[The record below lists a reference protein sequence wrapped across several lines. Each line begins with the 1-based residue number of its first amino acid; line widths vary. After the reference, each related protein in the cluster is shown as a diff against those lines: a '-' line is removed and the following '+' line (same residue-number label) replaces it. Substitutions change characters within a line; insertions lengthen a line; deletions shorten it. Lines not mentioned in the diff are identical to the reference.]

1 MLCRSVARD
10 AVRAAQP
17 ARTITTRRTP
27 DGAWHHRSDQ
37 TQFLMMPLVYK
48 IRVTNQSES
57 HRWGRSGP
65 WEGGQAGVS
74 AEQECLEGVGEAGRT
89 VLDLFA
95 RNQRG
100 CGVQD
105 LPGKTPL
112 KYIGIAIALAGAIVW
127 NRAPNDLVLL
137 VGILVTLGGV
147 SVFGVQFD

>member
-1 MLCRSVARD
+1 
-10 AVRAAQP
+10 
-17 ARTITTRRTP
+17 
-27 DGAWHHRSDQ
+27 
-37 TQFLMMPLVYK
+37 
-48 IRVTNQSES
+48 
-57 HRWGRSGP
+57 
-65 WEGGQAGVS
+65 
-74 AEQECLEGVGEAGRT
+74 LEGVGEAGRT